1 MIRELVLSPRFQ
13 RSVRKF
19 VRRNPQLQ
27 LHIEQ
32 TLLKMREDV
41 FSATLGTHKLTG
53 DLFGLLACSCG
64 DDCRI
69 LFSIQQQPDTQ
80 QEVILLLDIGMHDV
94 VY

>member
-1 MIRELVLSPRFQ
+1 MIRELVLTPRFQ
-13 RSVRKF
+13 RSFRKF

-32 TLLKMREDV
+32 TLLKMRQNV

-64 DDCRI
+64 YDCRI
-69 LFSIQQQPDTQ
+69 LFSIQRQPDTQ
-80 QEVILLLDIGMHDV
+80 QEVILLLDMGTHDA

>member
-13 RSVRKF
+13 RSFRKF

-27 LHIEQ
+27 WHIEQ
-32 TLLKMREDV
+32 TLVKMREDI
-41 FSATLGTHKLTG
+41 FAPNLGTHKLTG
-53 DLFGLLACSCG
+53 DLLGLMACSCG
-64 DDCRI
+64 YDCRI

-80 QEVILLLDIGMHDV
+80 QEVILLIDIGTHDV

>member
-13 RSVRKF
+13 RSFRKF
-19 VRRNPQLQ
+19 VRHNLQLQ

-32 TLLKMREDV
+32 TLVKMREDV
-41 FSATLGTHKLTG
+41 FAPNLGTHKLTG
-53 DLFGLLACSCG
+53 DLLGLLACSCG
-64 DDCRI
+64 YDCRI

-80 QEVILLLDIGMHDV
+80 QEVILLLDIGTHDV